1 VYAQWTEG
9 IYLVQTQK
17 SDRTPSFATKVTTA
31 TQVRT
36 QQRVKHES
44 RESGTALPKSDEDE
58 VETVDVRPVS
68 RAPMNEVQARPEVAV
83 APSQAEHQ
91 AQRERKKAILMKR
104 LERLE
109 IEQQLL
115 EMED

>member
-1 VYAQWTEG
+1 MDGRHLPGADP
-9 IYLVQTQK
+9 K
-17 SDRTPSFATKVTTA
+17 SDRTPSFATRVTTA
-31 TQVRT
+31 TQVRI

-44 RESGTALPKSDEDE
+44 RESGTALPKNDEDE
-58 VETVDVRPVS
+58 VEIVDVRPVS